1 MNNLYDRAYADV
13 CRKTNIEQVK
23 KIIFESV
30 SQKVNKKNR
39 IRRRKEG

>member
-1 MNNLYDRAYADV
+1 MNNLYERAYADV

-23 KIIFESV
+23 KIMFEAV
-30 SQKVNKKNR
+30 KQKANKKNR